1 MLYGIVKALH
11 VLAVVLWVGGMVFAH
26 CFLRPALAGQ
36 DAPQRLT
43 LMRDVLRRFLGAVLP
58 AVLFLLLSGAWMLFS
73 TARTVAATGGVMI
86 VPGSWHLMAGLG
98 IVMSVIYAYIRYALY
113 PRLNGAVQAQDWPA
127 AARALTGIRHGVTTN
142 IVLGAIII
150 VAVFAWRG

>member
-11 VLAVVLWVGGMVFAH
+11 VLAVVLWLGGMVFAH

-58 AVLFLLLSGAWMLFS
+58 AVLLILLSGAWMLFS
-73 TARTVAATGGVMI
+73 TARAVSASGGSMI
-86 VPGSWHLMAGLG
+86 VPPAWHLMAGLG
-98 IVMSVIYAYIRYALY
+98 IIMSVIYAYVRYVAY
-113 PRLNGAVQAQDWPA
+113 PKLNGAVQARDWPA
-127 AARALTGIRHGVTTN
+127 AGRALTGIRHGVATT
-142 IVLGAIII
+142 IVLGLVI
-150 VAVFAWRG
+150 VAAVYAWH